1 MWEEGRQMKVVKRS
15 LISLAI
21 CVAAAC
27 APVAAQEQP
36 NPFARIGHI
45 VVVFTE
51 NRSFD
56 HVFGLFPGAE
66 GINSAVHPP
75 QVEFDGKPL
84 AALPRP
90 RWDDRFPRR
99 LPNAP
104 FRLEP
109 YVDIDG
115 HTMDPVH
122 DFYLEQEQ
130 IDHGKMDRFVE
141 ASNAGALVMGYY
153 DGSQLKQW
161 ALAKEF
167 TLADH
172 FFHAAFGGSMLNHF
186 FLICGCAP
194 VFDNPVES
202 TKKKFLSKLTSIK
215 ESQGEELTIRE
226 RREDSP
232 RSVLDGPPRHKNLGP
247 LTTQLEAIGTLQPG
261 NPVSKHDKTEAQERL
276 PPLHMPTI
284 GDRMTEKGVTWA
296 WYAGGWRDV
305 VDGRLK
311 PYGEGKPDYFQT
323 HHQPFAYFANYAE
336 GQKGRD
342 HLKDAEDFFGAA
354 DKGELPQVSFYKP
367 LGMFN
372 GHPDYSDLAAGDA
385 HVAAVIER
393 LRKSPDWADM
403 LIVVTADENGGF
415 WDHVKPPRR
424 DDYGPGTRVPTL
436 IISPFAKKG
445 FVDKTVYDTLS
456 ILRTIELRFG
466 VTPLGGRDA
475 KAADLRNA
483 LIEP

>member
-1 MWEEGRQMKVVKRS
+1 MAM
-15 LISLAI
+15 
-21 CVAAAC
+21 C
-27 APVAAQEQP
+27 APVAAQEQA
-36 NPFARIGHI
+36 NPFSRIGHI
-45 VVVFTE
+45 VVIFTE

-66 GINSAVHPP
+66 GVNSAEHPP
-75 QVEFDGKPL
+75 QVDFDGKPL

-130 IDHGKMDRFVE
+130 INGGAMDRFVE

-153 DGSQLKQW
+153 DGSALKQW

-186 FLICGCAP
+186 FLICGCVP
-194 VFDNPVES
+194 IFDNPVES
-202 TKKKFLSKLTSIK
+202 AKKKFLSELTSIK
-215 ESQGEELTIRE
+215 DSKGETLWIRD

-232 RSVLDGPPRHKNLGP
+232 KSALDGPPRHKNLGA
-247 LTTQLEAIGTLQPG
+247 LTKKNLEAIGTLQPG
-261 NPVSKHDKTEAQERL
+261 NPVSKHDKTEAQDRL
-276 PPLHMPTI
+276 PPLHEPTI

-296 WYAGGWRDV
+296 WYAGGWREV
-305 VDGRLK
+305 TRGSLK
-311 PYGEGKPDYFQT
+311 PYGDGKPDVFQT

-336 GQKGRD
+336 GKDGRT
-342 HLKDAEDFFGAA
+342 HLKDADDFFCAM
-354 DKGELPQVSFYKP
+354 DKGALPQVSFYKP
-367 LGMFN
+367 LGVFN

-385 HVAAVIER
+385 HVAAIVER
-393 LRKSPDWADM
+393 LRKSPNWEDM

-415 WDHVKPPRR
+415 WDHVPPPPKR
-424 DDYGPGTRVPTL
+424 DDGYGPGTRVPTL

-466 VTPLGGRDA
+466 IAPLFPDRDG
-475 KAADLRNA
+475 KATDLRNA
-483 LIEP
+483 LSAQ

>member
-1 MWEEGRQMKVVKRS
+1 MKAVGRFV
-15 LISLAI
+15 ISLAI
-21 CVAAAC
+21 CATAAC
-27 APVAAQEQP
+27 ACAAAQEQQD
-36 NPFARIGHI
+36 PFARIGH
-45 VVVFTE
+45 VVVIFTE

-66 GINSAVHPP
+66 GVNSAQHQP
-75 QVEFDGKPL
+75 QVDFDGRPL
-84 AALPRP
+84 TALPRP

-130 IDHGKMDRFVE
+130 IDGGKMDRFVE

-153 DGSQLKQW
+153 DGSELKQW

-194 VFDNPVES
+194 VFDNPVEA
-202 TKKKFLSKLTSIK
+202 TKKKFDPKLDAIK
-215 ESQGEELTIRE
+215 DAKGAALVIRA
-226 RREDSP
+226 RQPDSP
-232 RSVLDGPPRHKNLGP
+232 RNVLDGPPRHMNLAP
-247 LTTQLEAIGTLQPG
+247 LTKKLEAIGTLQPG
-261 NPVSKHDKTEAQERL
+261 NPVSKHDRTEAQERL
-276 PPLHMPTI
+276 PPSHLPTI

-305 VDGRLK
+305 VEGRLK
-311 PYGEGKPDYFQT
+311 PYGEGKPDFFQT
-323 HHQPFAYFANYAE
+323 HHQPFAYFANYAP
-336 GQKGRD
+336 GQNGRNN
-342 HLKDAEDFFGAA
+342 LKDADEFYKAIDEG
-354 DKGELPQVSFYKP
+354 DLPQVSFYKP
-367 LGMFN
+367 LGVFN

-385 HVAAVIER
+385 HVADVVAR
-393 LRKSPDWADM
+393 LRKSPNWADM
-403 LIVVTADENGGF
+403 LIIVTADENGGF
-415 WDHVKPPRR
+415 WDHVAPPKR
-424 DDYGPGTRVPTL
+424 DDYGPGVRVPTL

-445 FVDKTVYDTLS
+445 FVDKTLYDTLS
-456 ILRTIELRFG
+456 VLRTIERRFG
-466 VTPLGGRDA
+466 VAPLSERDA
-475 KAADLRNA
+475 RATDLRNA
-483 LIEP
+483 LVAP

>member
-1 MWEEGRQMKVVKRS
+1 MKARLRFSILSFCATLALGAPAVAEE
-15 LISLAI
+15 
-21 CVAAAC
+21 
-27 APVAAQEQP
+27 E

-45 VVVFTE
+45 VVIFTE

-66 GINSAVHPP
+66 GVNSAQHPP
-75 QVEFDGKPL
+75 QVDFDGKPL

-99 LPNAP
+99 LPNGP

-130 IDHGKMDRFVE
+130 IDGGKMDRFVE

-153 DGSQLKQW
+153 DGSELKQW

-202 TKKKFLSKLTSIK
+202 TRKKFLSKLTSIK
-215 ESQGEELTIRE
+215 DSQGTELAIRD

-232 RSVLDGPPRHKNLGP
+232 KSALDGPPRHKNLGA
-247 LTTQLEAIGTLQPG
+247 LTKNLEAIGTLQPG
-261 NPVSKHDKTEAQERL
+261 NPVSRHDKTEAQDRL
-276 PPLHMPTI
+276 PPLHESTI
-284 GDRMTEKGVTWA
+284 GDRMTEKGVTWG

-305 VDGRLK
+305 VEGRLK
-311 PYGEGKPDYFQT
+311 PYGEGKPDFFQT

-336 GQKGRD
+336 GTDGRKN
-342 HLKDAEDFFGAA
+342 LKDADDFLCAA
-354 DKGELPQVSFYKP
+354 DKGDLPQVSFYKP

-385 HVAAVIER
+385 HIAEVVAR
-393 LRKSPDWADM
+393 LRKSPNWADM
-403 LIVVTADENGGF
+403 LIIVTADENGGF
-415 WDHVKPPRR
+415 WDHVKPPHR
-424 DDYGPGTRVPTL
+424 DAYGPGTRVPTL
-436 IISPFAKKG
+436 IISPYAKKG
-445 FVDKTVYDTLS
+445 FIDKTVYDTLS
-456 ILRTIELRFG
+456 ILRTIEVRFG
-466 VTPLGGRDA
+466 LAPLTDRDGPNSV
-475 KAADLRNA
+475 KDIRNA
-483 LIEP
+483 LEAVR

>member
-1 MWEEGRQMKVVKRS
+1 MKVIT
-15 LISLAI
+15 LFNILLAI
-21 CVAAAC
+21 VASAAC
-27 APVAAQEQP
+27 APVAAQEQV

-45 VVVFTE
+45 VVIFTE

-66 GINSAVHPP
+66 GINSAQHPP
-75 QVEFDGKPL
+75 QVDFEGRPL

-90 RWDDRFPRR
+90 RADDRFPRR

-122 DFYLEQEQ
+122 DFYLEREQ
-130 IDHGKMDRFVE
+130 IDGGKMDRFVE

-153 DGSQLKQW
+153 DGSNLKQW

-194 VFDNPVES
+194 AFDNPVES
-202 TKKKFLSKLTSIK
+202 TRKKFLSKLTSIK
-215 ESQGEELTIRE
+215 DSQGADLMIRD
-226 RREDSP
+226 RKEDSP

-247 LTTQLEAIGTLQPG
+247 LTMELEAIGTLQPG
-261 NPVSKHDKTEAQERL
+261 NPVSKLDKTEPQERL

-284 GDRMTEKGVTWA
+284 GDRLTEKGVTWA

-305 VDGRLK
+305 VEGRLK
-311 PYGEGKPDYFQT
+311 PYGEGKPDFFQT

-342 HLKDAEDFFGAA
+342 HLKDADDFFFAM
-354 DKGELPQVSFYKP
+354 DKGDLPQVSFYKP
-367 LGMFN
+367 LGVFN

-393 LRKSPDWADM
+393 LRKSPNWADM
-403 LIVVTADENGGF
+403 LIIVTADENGGF
-415 WDHVKPPRR
+415 WDHVAPPER
-424 DDYGPGTRVPTL
+424 DAYGPGARVPTL

-466 VTPLGGRDA
+466 VTPLSDRDT
-475 KAADLRNA
+475 KATDLRNA
-483 LIEP
+483 LIAP

>member
-1 MWEEGRQMKVVKRS
+1 MKARLRFSISS
-15 LISLAI
+15 LCAALAI
-21 CVAAAC
+21 VAPA
-27 APVAAQEQP
+27 VAEEE

-45 VVVFTE
+45 VVIYTE

-56 HVFGLFPGAE
+56 HVFGMFPGAE
-66 GINSAVHPP
+66 GVHSAQHPP
-75 QVEFDGKPL
+75 QVDFDGKPL

-109 YVDIDG
+109 YVGIDG

-130 IDHGKMDRFVE
+130 IDGGKMDRFVE

-153 DGSQLKQW
+153 DGSELKQW

-194 VFDNPVES
+194 KFDNPVES
-202 TKKKFLSKLTSIK
+202 TKKKFLSELTSIK
-215 ESQGEELTIRE
+215 DSQGADLAIRD

-232 RSVLDGPPRHKNLGP
+232 KSALDGPPRHKNLGA
-247 LTTQLEAIGTLQPG
+247 LTKIKLEAIGTLQPG
-261 NPVSKHDKTEAQERL
+261 NPVSKHDKTEAQDRL
-276 PPLHMPTI
+276 PPLHEPTI

-305 VDGRLK
+305 VEGRLK
-311 PYGEGKPDYFQT
+311 PYGEGKPDFFQT

-336 GQKGRD
+336 GTAGRKN
-342 HLKDAEDFFGAA
+342 LKDADDFFCAV
-354 DKGELPQVSFYKP
+354 DKGDLPQVSFYKP

-372 GHPDYSDLAAGDA
+372 GHPDYSDLATGDA
-385 HVAAVIER
+385 HIAEVVAR
-393 LRKSPDWADM
+393 LRKSPNWADM
-403 LIVVTADENGGF
+403 LIIVTADENGGF
-415 WDHVKPPRR
+415 WDHVTPPHR
-424 DDYGPGTRVPTL
+424 DAYGPGTRVPTL
-436 IISPFAKKG
+436 IISPYAKKG
-445 FVDKTVYDTLS
+445 FIDKTVYDTLS
-456 ILRTIELRFG
+456 ILRTIEVRFG
-466 VTPLGGRDA
+466 LAPLTERDGP
-475 KAADLRNA
+475 KSVKDLRNA
-483 LIEP
+483 LEPGH

>member
-1 MWEEGRQMKVVKRS
+1 MNVARCMG
-15 LISLAI
+15 ILAAF
-21 CVAAAC
+21 VATAAG
-27 APVAAQEQP
+27 APVVAQEQT
-36 NPFARIGHI
+36 NPFSRIGHI
-45 VVVFTE
+45 VVIFTE

-66 GINSAVHPP
+66 GVNSAERAP
-75 QVEFDGKPL
+75 QVDFDGRPL

-115 HTMDPVH
+115 RTMDPAH

-130 IDHGKMDRFVE
+130 IAGGKMDRFVE

-172 FFHAAFGGSMLNHF
+172 FFHGAFGGSMLNHF

-194 VFDNPVES
+194 AFDNPVES
-202 TKKKFLSKLTSIK
+202 TRRKFLPRLATLKDP
-215 ESQGEELTIRE
+215 QGAELTIRE
-226 RREDSP
+226 REEDSP
-232 RSVLDGPPRHKNLGP
+232 QSALDGPPRHKRFGR
-247 LTTQLEAIGTLQPG
+247 LTMDLEAIGTLQPG
-261 NPVSKHDKTEAQERL
+261 NPISKHDKTEAQERL
-276 PPLHMPTI
+276 PPLHLPTI
-284 GDRMTEKGVTWA
+284 GDRLSEKNVSWA

-305 VDGRLK
+305 LEGRLK
-311 PYGEGKPDYFQT
+311 PYDDRPDAFQT
-323 HHQPFAYFANYAE
+323 HHQPFVYFANYAE
-336 GQKGRD
+336 GREGRA
-342 HLKDAEDFFGAA
+342 HLKDADDFFQAV

-367 LGMFN
+367 LGVFN
-372 GHPDYSDLAAGDA
+372 GHPDYSDLASGDA
-385 HVAAVIER
+385 HVGDVVAR
-393 LRKSPDWADM
+393 LRRSPNWGDM
-403 LIVVTADENGGF
+403 LIIVTADENGGF
-415 WDHVKPPRR
+415 WDHVAPPKR
-424 DDYGPGTRVPTL
+424 DRFGPGVRVPTL
-436 IISPFAKKG
+436 IVSPFAKKG

-456 ILRTIELRFG
+456 ILRTIEARFG
-466 VTPLGGRDA
+466 VPPLCERDA
-475 KAADLRNA
+475 KATDLRNA
-483 LIEP
+483 LSPP

>member
-1 MWEEGRQMKVVKRS
+1 MKAVGRLV
-15 LISLAI
+15 ISL
-21 CVAAAC
+21 VFYAAATC
-27 APVAAQEQP
+27 ARAGAQEQE
-36 NPFARIGHI
+36 NPFARIGH
-45 VVVFTE
+45 VVVIFTE

-66 GINSAVHPP
+66 GVNSAQHPP
-75 QVEFDGKPL
+75 QVDFDGRPL
-84 AALPRP
+84 TALPRP

-109 YVDIDG
+109 YVGIDG

-130 IDHGKMDRFVE
+130 IDGGKMDRFVE

-153 DGSQLKQW
+153 DGSELKQW

-194 VFDNPVES
+194 AFDNPVES
-202 TKKKFLSKLTSIK
+202 TKKKFDPKLDAIK
-215 ESQGEELTIRE
+215 DAKGAALVIRA
-226 RREDSP
+226 RQPDSP
-232 RSVLDGPPRHKNLGP
+232 RSVLDGPPRHMNLAP
-247 LTTQLEAIGTLQPG
+247 LTKKLEAIGTLQPG

-276 PPLHMPTI
+276 PPSHLPTI

-305 VDGRLK
+305 VEGRLK
-311 PYGEGKPDYFQT
+311 PYGEGKPDFFQT
-323 HHQPFAYFANYAE
+323 HHQPFAYFANYAP
-336 GQKGRD
+336 GQNGRNN
-342 HLKDAEDFFGAA
+342 LKDADEFYKAIDGG
-354 DKGELPQVSFYKP
+354 DLPQVSFYKP
-367 LGMFN
+367 LGVFN

-385 HVAAVIER
+385 HVADVVAR
-393 LRKSPDWADM
+393 LRKSPNWADM
-403 LIVVTADENGGF
+403 LIIVTADENGGF
-415 WDHVKPPRR
+415 WDHVAPPKR
-424 DDYGPGTRVPTL
+424 DDYGPGVRVPTL

-456 ILRTIELRFG
+456 VLRTIELRFG
-466 VTPLGGRDA
+466 VAPLSERDA
-475 KAADLRNA
+475 RATDLRNA
-483 LIEP
+483 LVAP

>member
-1 MWEEGRQMKVVKRS
+1 MKA
-15 LISLAI
+15 LAWFALLLAI
-21 CVAAAC
+21 CASAASSRA
-27 APVAAQEQP
+27 AAQEQD

-45 VVVFTE
+45 VVIFTE

-66 GINSAVHPP
+66 GIASAQHPP
-75 QVEFDGKPL
+75 QVDFEGRPL

-90 RWDDRFPRR
+90 RGDDRFPRR

-109 YVDIDG
+109 FVDIDG

-130 IDHGKMDRFVE
+130 IDGGKMDRFVE

-153 DGSQLKQW
+153 DGSELKQW

-194 VFDNPVES
+194 VFDNPAES
-202 TKKKFLSKLTSIK
+202 TKKKFMPKLTTIRD
-215 ESQGEELTIRE
+215 SQGAELTIRARE
-226 RREDSP
+226 EDSP
-232 RSVLDGPPRHKNLGP
+232 ASVLDGPPRHRKFGP
-247 LTTQLEAIGTLQPG
+247 LTSGLLAIGTLQPA

-284 GDRMTEKGVTWA
+284 GDRLTESGVSWA
-296 WYAGGWRDV
+296 WYAGGWRDIV
-305 VDGRLK
+305 EGRLK
-311 PYGEGKPDYFQT
+311 PYGEGKPDFFQT

-336 GQKGRD
+336 GKEGRKN
-342 HLKDAEDFFGAA
+342 LRDADDFFSAA
-354 DKGELPQVSFYKP
+354 DKGELPKVSFYKP
-367 LGMFN
+367 LGVFN

-385 HVAAVIER
+385 HVGAVIAR
-393 LRKSPDWADM
+393 LRKSPNWADM

-415 WDHVKPPRR
+415 WDHVAPPKR
-424 DDYGPGTRVPTL
+424 DEFGPGARVPTL

-445 FVDKTVYDTLS
+445 YVDKTVYDTLS
-456 ILRTIELRFG
+456 ILRTIEVRFG
-466 VTPLGGRDA
+466 IAPLSRRDEDA
-475 KAADLRNA
+475 KDLRNT
-483 LIEP
+483 LMDR

>member
-1 MWEEGRQMKVVKRS
+1 MKIVHCFR
-15 LISLAI
+15 LLLA
-21 CVAAAC
+21 VAASATS
-27 APVAAQEQP
+27 ASVAAQDQA

-45 VVVFTE
+45 VVIFTE

-66 GINSAVHPP
+66 GVNSAAHPP
-75 QVEFDGKPL
+75 QVDFDGRPL

-109 YVDIDG
+109 YVDVDG

-130 IDHGKMDRFVE
+130 IDGGKMDRFVE

-194 VFDNPVES
+194 TFDNPVAS
-202 TKKKFLSKLTSIK
+202 TKQKFEPMLATIK
-215 ESQGEELTIRE
+215 DANGAELTIRE
-226 RREDSP
+226 RQKDSP
-232 RSVLDGPPRHKNLGP
+232 RSVLDGPPRHMNLAP
-247 LTTQLEAIGTLQPG
+247 LTAKLEAIGTLQPA
-261 NPVSKHDKTEAQERL
+261 NPVSKYDKTEAQERL
-276 PPLHMPTI
+276 PPVHLPTI

-305 VDGRLK
+305 VKGRLK
-311 PYGEGKPDYFQT
+311 PYGDGKPDFFQT

-336 GQKGRD
+336 GRVGREN
-342 HLKDAEDFFGAA
+342 LKDADDFYKAVDDGA
-354 DKGELPQVSFYKP
+354 LPQVSFYKP
-367 LGMFN
+367 LGVFN

-385 HVAAVIER
+385 HIADVVER
-393 LRKSPDWADM
+393 LRKSPNWADM
-403 LIVVTADENGGF
+403 LIIVTADENGGF
-415 WDHVKPPRR
+415 WDHVAPPHR
-424 DDYGPGTRVPTL
+424 DPYGPGTRVPTL

-466 VTPLGGRDA
+466 VAPLAERDA
-475 KAADLRNA
+475 KATDLRNA
-483 LIEP
+483 LIAP

>member
-1 MWEEGRQMKVVKRS
+1 MKPIRPKI
-15 LISLAI
+15 LLAI
-21 CVAAAC
+21 VATALC

-36 NPFARIGHI
+36 DPFGRIGHI
-45 VVVFTE
+45 VVIFTE

-66 GINSAVHPP
+66 GVNSAQHPP
-75 QVEFDGKPL
+75 QVDFDGRPL

-90 RWDDRFPRR
+90 RGDDRFPRR

-104 FRLEP
+104 FPLEP
-109 YVDIDG
+109 YVGVDSR
-115 HTMDPVH
+115 TMNPVH

-130 IDHGKMDRFVE
+130 IDGGKMDRFVE

-153 DGSQLKQW
+153 DGSELKQW

-167 TLADH
+167 VLADH

-202 TKKKFLSKLTSIK
+202 TRKKFLPKLTTIK
-215 ESQGEELTIRE
+215 DVQGAERAIRE
-226 RREDSP
+226 REEDSP
-232 RSVLDGPPRHKNLGP
+232 RSVLDGPPRHKRFGR
-247 LTTQLEAIGTLQPG
+247 LTADLEAIGTLQPG
-261 NPVSKHDKTEAQERL
+261 NPVSRHDKTEAQERL
-276 PPLHMPTI
+276 PPVRAPTI
-284 GDRMTEKGVTWA
+284 GDRLTEKNVSWA

-305 VDGRLK
+305 VEGRLR
-311 PYGEGKPDYFQT
+311 PYEDKPDAFQT

-336 GQKGRD
+336 GREGRA
-342 HLKDAEDFFGAA
+342 HLKDADEFFQAIDRGQ
-354 DKGELPQVSFYKP
+354 LPQVSFYKP
-367 LGMFN
+367 LGVFN

-385 HVAAVIER
+385 HVGDVVAR
-393 LRKSPDWADM
+393 LRKSPNWADM
-403 LIVVTADENGGF
+403 LIIVTADENGGF
-415 WDHVKPPRR
+415 WDHVAPPKR
-424 DDYGPGTRVPTL
+424 DRFGPGARVPTL

-466 VTPLGGRDA
+466 VAPLSDRDGNA
-475 KAADLRNA
+475 TDLRNA
-483 LIEP
+483 LTAP

>member
-1 MWEEGRQMKVVKRS
+1 MKFVDCFR
-15 LISLAI
+15 ISLARI
-21 CVAAAC
+21 LLAAVMTAAC
-27 APVAAQEQP
+27 APVLAQERP
-36 NPFARIGHI
+36 NPFSRIGHI

-66 GINSAVHPP
+66 GVNSAAHPP
-75 QVEFDGKPL
+75 QVDFDGRPL

-130 IDHGKMDRFVE
+130 IDGGKMDRFVE

-194 VFDNPVES
+194 IFDNPVES
-202 TKKKFLSKLTSIK
+202 TKEKFVSKVSSIK
-215 ESQGEELTIRE
+215 DSNGKEFKFRE

-247 LTTQLEAIGTLQPG
+247 LTDDLEAIGTLQPA
-261 NPVSKHDKTEAQERL
+261 NPVSKYDKTEAQERL

-305 VDGRLK
+305 VKGRLK
-311 PYGEGKPDYFQT
+311 PYADGKPDTFQT

-342 HLKDAEDFFGAA
+342 HLKDADDFFGDM
-354 DKGELPQVSFYKP
+354 DKGALPQVSFYKP

-385 HVAAVIER
+385 HVAQVVER
-393 LRKSPDWADM
+393 LRKSPNWADM
-403 LIVVTADENGGF
+403 LIIVTADENGGF
-415 WDHVKPPRR
+415 WDHVEPPHR
-424 DDYGPGTRVPTL
+424 DAYGPGTRVPTL
-436 IISPFAKKG
+436 IISPYAKKG

-456 ILRTIELRFG
+456 ILRTIELSFG
-466 VTPLGGRDA
+466 VTALGKRDA
-475 KAADLRNA
+475 EAKDLSNA
-483 LIEP
+483 LTEP